1 MSFALALLAC
11 SLGQIAPG
19 RIDAPAR
26 LGGQQFPTVKPSA
39 LPSDSEL
46 ARITVTAELLR
57 LVRQLDADAYADRAA
72 ARAAIVA
79 RRPMPDELMAVLLR
93 NDLPI
98 EVRHAMVAILTQRII
113 TAPRGALGVR
123 MEQFVERV
131 GGVRVSGLVPGMPA
145 EKQLVVGD
153 VVRSVEGIPLTN
165 SLDLTRAVQS
175 LPPGLEVKL
184 SVRRVKRDAAGKALV
199 DGEGLELTEDINIG
213 LRLGSTDDLLEKGD
227 ALGSVANAVSME
239 RQGAAADAARRFLP
253 KLRVVEFPQRAAV
266 TDAVVTPTTIDS
278 VRAMLMELQLAGGDA
293 ELVRIHRQRL
303 DFLAQQMALVK
314 DEHTRRG
321 FQATL
326 EALATEIRGSF

>member
-1 MSFALALLAC
+1 MYRNYAKGGHVQQGKPWNHRTVYALIYAIFVFFGVSIGANGVLWAEILPALQMGEAMFGTLTLISPFISVFIFLFA
-11 SLGQIAPG
+11 G
-19 RIDAPAR
+19 
-26 LGGQQFPTVKPSA
+26 
-39 LPSDSEL
+39 
-46 ARITVTAELLR
+46 
-57 LVRQLDADAYADRAA
+57 
-72 ARAAIVA
+72 
-79 RRPMPDELMAVLLR
+79 
-93 NDLPI
+93 
-98 EVRHAMVAILTQRII
+98 
-113 TAPRGALGVR
+113 
-123 MEQFVERV
+123 QFVERV

-199 DGEGLELTEDINIG
+199 DGEGLELTEDLNIG

-227 ALGSVANAVSME
+227 ALGGVANAVWME
-239 RQGAAADAARRFLP
+239 RQGAAANAAQRFLP

-266 TDAVVTPTTIDS
+266 TDAVVAPTTIDS

>member
-1 MSFALALLAC
+1 M
-11 SLGQIAPG
+11 
-19 RIDAPAR
+19 
-26 LGGQQFPTVKPSA
+26 
-39 LPSDSEL
+39 
-46 ARITVTAELLR
+46 
-57 LVRQLDADAYADRAA
+57 
-72 ARAAIVA
+72 
-79 RRPMPDELMAVLLR
+79 
-93 NDLPI
+93 
-98 EVRHAMVAILTQRII
+98 
-113 TAPRGALGVR
+113 
-123 MEQFVERV
+123 
-131 GGVRVSGLVPGMPA
+131 
-145 EKQLVVGD
+145 
-153 VVRSVEGIPLTN
+153 
-165 SLDLTRAVQS
+165 
-175 LPPGLEVKL
+175 
-184 SVRRVKRDAAGKALV
+184 RRVKRDAAGKALV
-199 DGEGLELTEDINIG
+199 DGEGIELTEDINIG

-266 TDAVVTPTTIDS
+266 TDAVVAPTTIDS